1 METNIKLIDKL
12 KELEKNNTYAVLDYL
27 LFEFI
32 DDIEKYEW
40 GKIEGS
46 IEDGVID
53 DIYSIAEKLELS
65 EIEEIELEKVIKKS
79 IEKLYMN

>member
-12 KELEKNNTYAVLDYL
+12 KELETKNMYAVLDYL

-46 IEDGVID
+46 IEDQVID

>member
-12 KELEKNNTYAVLDYL
+12 KELETKNTYAVLDYL

>member
-12 KELEKNNTYAVLDYL
+12 KELETKNTYAVLDYL

-46 IEDGVID
+46 IEDRVID

>member
-1 METNIKLIDKL
+1 MEINIKLIDKL

>member
-12 KELEKNNTYAVLDYL
+12 KELETKNTYAVLDYL

-40 GKIEGS
+40 GKIEGT